1 MNAMNEQHFA
11 YKIRL
16 HLNRG
21 LHELRPET
29 ADRLATARERALAH
43 QRQTVRQSVLASV
56 GGFVLYHADNPR
68 VRQALG
74 ALALLLSV
82 VGSTYWIADQRVAEL
97 GEIDSALLADELPIS
112 AFTDIG
118 FNAWLKHDSSQ

>member
-1 MNAMNEQHFA
+1 MNEQHFA

-21 LHELRPET
+21 LHELRPQT
-29 ADRLATARERALAH
+29 ADRLLAARQRALAN
-43 QRQTVRQSVLASV
+43 QRQAVRQSVLASV
-56 GGFVLYHADNPR
+56 GGFVHYQFENPR
-68 VRQALG
+68 LRQAVG

-118 FNAWLKHDSSQ
+118 FDAWLKHDASQ